1 MRQIF
6 LDTETTGL
14 YHAQGHRVIEI
25 AAVEVVNRR
34 LTKQHFHYYLNPD
47 REIDQGAQEVHG
59 ISLEFLQDKPRFPDI
74 VNELLDFIAD
84 AELIMHNAPFDVGF
98 LNCELGLIEQKPL
111 ESIVAKVTDT
121 LKIAKEMRPGQ
132 RNSLDALCRHFG
144 IDNSK
149 RTLHGALLDAELLA
163 DPFMIVREGVYYLF
177 FEILLR
183 GENKGV
189 IGHAVSA
196 DGFDWQYRGVV
207 MKEEFHLAYP
217 HVFEWNGQVYMV
229 PESHDDFSVRLYRA
243 VEFPQ
248 RWEFVNKLL
257 TGHDYV
263 DATLFRHAD
272 MWWMFAST
280 TRNDVL
286 NLYYS
291 KITVNYFV

>member
-59 ISLEFLQDKPRFPDI
+59 ISLEFLQDKPRFPEI

-163 DPFMIVREGVYYLF
+163 DVYMAMTRGQDSLMISMDQPQTT
-177 FEILLR
+177 
-183 GENKGV
+183 
-189 IGHAVSA
+189 HAVEPKAQFNQAGIVKLANATELEAHATYLAALDKSGDCVWAALESA
-196 DGFDWQYRGVV
+196 TIE
-207 MKEEFHLAYP
+207 K
-217 HVFEWNGQVYMV
+217 
-229 PESHDDFSVRLYRA
+229 
-243 VEFPQ
+243 
-248 RWEFVNKLL
+248 
-257 TGHDYV
+257 
-263 DATLFRHAD
+263 
-272 MWWMFAST
+272 
-280 TRNDVL
+280 
-286 NLYYS
+286 
-291 KITVNYFV
+291 